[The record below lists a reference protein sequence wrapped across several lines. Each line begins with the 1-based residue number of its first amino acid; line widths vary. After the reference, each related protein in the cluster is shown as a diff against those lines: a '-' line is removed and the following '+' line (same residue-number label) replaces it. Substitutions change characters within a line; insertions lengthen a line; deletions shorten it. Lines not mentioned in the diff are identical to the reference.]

1 MNGRAITIADKDGT
15 YRSRMANYFQKA
27 GYHVRTVVSAEQALE
42 SVLGKETSVLLLGSN
57 IAESASMADL
67 IHLLKHFNS
76 RLQII
81 MVSEEM
87 TLAETRQVREA
98 GIFYH
103 ALKPAA
109 ASDTDEIRQAVTC
122 AYENWLDQAAPL
134 KSQPAPAAAT
144 APPRSGRVP
153 IGKALSWFAGVVALT
168 FAAGV
173 LSLQAKPAHSGSSL
187 AIWIFL
193 GFVALILT
201 NQFLPI
207 FRVKLALESLKEWRA
222 ARSGAHRGGR

>member
-1 MNGRAITIADKDGT
+1 MNGRAITIADKDRA
-15 YRSRMANYFQKA
+15 YRSRMTNYFQKV
-27 GYHVRTVVSAEQALE
+27 GYQVKAVDSAKEALE
-42 SVLGKETSVLLLGSN
+42 SVLEKETSVLLLGSN
-57 IAESASMADL
+57 VAENASLADL
-67 IHLLKHFNS
+67 IQLLKIFNK

-87 TLAETRQVREA
+87 TLAEARQVREA

-109 ASDTDEIRQAVTC
+109 ADDTDELRQAVTC
-122 AYENWLDQAAPL
+122 AFENWLDQAAPL
-134 KSQPAPAAAT
+134 ESQSALAT
-144 APPRSGRVP
+144 VLASPRLGLMSL
-153 IGKALSWFAGVVALT
+153 GKALSWVAGLIALT

-173 LSLQAKPAHSGSSL
+173 LSLQAKTAQGGSSL
-187 AIWIFL
+187 TIWIFL
-193 GFVALILT
+193 GFLALIIT

-207 FRVKLALESLKEWRA
+207 FRVKLALESLKVWKA